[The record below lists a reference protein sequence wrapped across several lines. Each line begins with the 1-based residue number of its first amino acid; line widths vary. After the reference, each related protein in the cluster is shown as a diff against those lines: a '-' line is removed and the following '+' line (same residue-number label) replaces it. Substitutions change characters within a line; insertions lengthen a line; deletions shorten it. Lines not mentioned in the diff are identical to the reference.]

1 MRVCLHCR
9 CFFGFAY
16 AYALRLIRLMQITE
30 LIQCMVAGIVPKR
43 YFRVSPTMVTA
54 RIQFE
59 PNEKTT
65 LRELWI
71 ALEASGEQVMIE
83 IQQAREQSRNNDEC
97 VDNQVDLVK
106 RVEPLVGSKCTAV
119 QVATD
124 ILQVFGS
131 ETVDRLPPDIFEAL
145 VHDVVEESWCRGR
158 TLRAMIEGV
167 NADPQ
172 KFKANPRQPQ
182 SNEKPIKNGKQH
194 AEILLEMIDEF
205 KLLTGYTD
213 ARVADVVNRAGQQFV
228 ALGHLL
234 LEAKAG
240 VLDEAEPCFDS
251 NGNTEHEAKRESAAI
266 LFQYFVRKH
275 LSITRARRAKA
286 RIRKWQSNWNARKM
300 ILRMNRKMEA
310 RATAAE
316 CRRAKAKEA
325 AGKLASAECARKSE
339 NNSKGRTLR
348 ARAQGG
354 ADGEYEATRDS
365 ASETAHF
372 SSQKRPMSGPD
383 RADCKSPRQIGR
395 FNRLEGENALTLV
408 WTNHLGGS
416 SHALRT
422 PCTFLTSRDN
432 TPTNA

>member
-1 MRVCLHCR
+1 MI
-9 CFFGFAY
+9 
-16 AYALRLIRLMQITE
+16 AL
-30 LIQCMVAGIVPKR
+30 
-43 YFRVSPTMVTA
+43 VTA

-59 PNEKTT
+59 PNKKIT

-71 ALEASGEQVMIE
+71 ALEASGEQVMTD
-83 IQQAREQSRNNDEC
+83 IQQAREQYRNNGEC
-97 VDNQVDLVK
+97 VDNQVDLAK
-106 RVEPLVGSKCTAV
+106 RVEPLVGSNCTAI

-124 ILQVFGS
+124 ILQDFGS
-131 ETVDRLPPDIFEAL
+131 GTVDRLPQDIFAAL
-145 VHDVVEESWCRGR
+145 VVGVVEESRCRGR

-172 KFKANPRQPQ
+172 QLKANPRQPQ
-182 SNEKPIKNGKQH
+182 SNEKPIKKGKQH

-213 ARVADVVNRAGQQFV
+213 ARVTDVVNRAGQQFV
-228 ALGHLL
+228 ALGHSVLL

-240 VLDEAEPCFDS
+240 VLDEAEPCLDS
-251 NGNTEHEAKRESAAI
+251 NCYGNTENEAKRESAAV
-266 LFQYFVRKH
+266 LFQYLVRKH

-286 RIRKWQSNWNARKM
+286 RMRKWQSNWNARKM
-300 ILRMNRKMEA
+300 TLRMKQKMEA
-310 RATAAE
+310 RAMAAE

-325 AGKLASAECARKSE
+325 AGKLASAEYARKSE

-348 ARAQGG
+348 TRAQGG
-354 ADGEYEATRDS
+354 ADGEYEATRES

-372 SSQKRPMSGPD
+372 HSQKRPMSGPD
-383 RADCKSPRQIGR
+383 RKDCKSPRQIGR

-416 SHALRT
+416 LHALRT
-422 PCTFLTSRDN
+422 PCTFLTLHRGLTRPRTRRS
-432 TPTNA
+432 